1 MRKVCIDMGHG
12 GKDPGARGGGMNE
25 KKINYNVGM
34 ELKKLL
40 LQDGY
45 EVVMTRQNDE
55 YLGLTERALI
65 ANKSKADIL
74 VSIHHNAGGSGKG
87 DGFEVYYQI
96 DPTVTMGSKRLAF
109 EIGPEFEK
117 LNNKRK
123 ITFKASTRDAKED
136 YYTILARAKM
146 PAVIA
151 EFAFLDSVDVQ
162 SVDTLTEQ
170 WAQAGALHRA
180 IKKYFGGK

>member
-12 GKDPGARGGGMNE
+12 GKDPGAKGGGMLE

-40 LQDGY
+40 LQDGI

-55 YLGLTERALI
+55 FLELRERALI
-65 ANKSKADIL
+65 ANKSKADLL
-74 VSIHHNAGGSGKG
+74 VSIHHNAGGG
-87 DGFEVYYQI
+87 DGFEVYFQV
-96 DPTVTMGSKRLAF
+96 DPTVNINSKRLAF
-109 EIGPEFEK
+109 EIGNEFEK

-123 ITFKASTRDAKED
+123 IAFRASTKDAKED
-136 YYTILARAKM
+136 YYTILAVSKM
-146 PAVIA
+146 PAVIV
-151 EFAFLDSVDVQ
+151 EFAFLDSADVKA
-162 SVDTLTEQ
+162 VDTLAEQ
-170 WAQAGALHRA
+170 WAEAGAIHRA